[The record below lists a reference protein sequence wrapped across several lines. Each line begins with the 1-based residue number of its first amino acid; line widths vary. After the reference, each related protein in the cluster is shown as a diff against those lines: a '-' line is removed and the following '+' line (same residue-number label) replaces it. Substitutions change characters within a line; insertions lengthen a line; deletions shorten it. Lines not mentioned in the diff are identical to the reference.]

1 MTARTLVVLRHAE
14 AAQGIGAADEDRPLT
29 ERGIRDARQV
39 GRELASGGDVP
50 DLVRCS
56 TALRARQTMREVTQ
70 DLPGDRTVEHDR
82 SIYSGD
88 VDTLVELVR
97 ETGDEIGV
105 LLLVG
110 HNPTVHRLVWTL
122 VGDAFV
128 HGFPAG
134 GFVVIEF
141 PDGWSEVVPGNGKLV
156 RFWAPAISR

>member
-14 AAQGIGAADEDRPLT
+14 AAQGIGVADEDRPLT

-39 GRELASGGDVP
+39 GRELASGGDIP
-50 DLVRCS
+50 DLVLCS

-88 VDTLVELVR
+88 VDTLLELVR
-97 ETGDEIGV
+97 ETGEDIAT

-122 VGDAFV
+122 VGDGV
-128 HGFPAG
+128 IDGFPAA
-134 GFVVIEF
+134 GFASIEL
-141 PDGWSEVVPGNGKLV
+141 PEAWSEAAQGNGKLV
-156 RFWAPAISR
+156 RFWAPANSR